1 MIKIILIVSILLLT
15 TSSIAVLKSVTKKS
29 VKFKVKSKAR
39 PIDEDFIQEI
49 INGITNGLVPRIVLA
64 KLCEDYSLN
73 NSKQAALTGNSIIK
87 SLELDLPED
96 SLSKGFGALWQV
108 CENNGAAL
116 SPALT
121 QFAQQIRT
129 EKELREELSSSMS
142 GAKLSAWVLAGLP
155 LFGIILAGFLGVNS
169 LHWLSTSSI
178 GNYNIIAALIL
189 EITGIIWVSK
199 ITSRIENLL

>member
-1 MIKIILIVSILLLT
+1 MKILLIVSTLLLT
-15 TSSIAVLKSVTKKS
+15 TSSIAVLKSTIKKS
-29 VKFKVKSKAR
+29 VKFKVKSMAR
-39 PIDEDFIQEI
+39 PIDADFIQEI

-64 KLCEDYSLN
+64 KLCEDYFLN
-73 NSKQAALTGNSIIK
+73 NSKQAALSGNSIIK

-96 SLSKGFGALWQV
+96 SLSKGFGSLWQV

-121 QFAQQIRT
+121 QFGQQIRT

-169 LHWLSTSSI
+169 LHWLTTSSI

>member
-1 MIKIILIVSILLLT
+1 MKVVLVISTILLT
-15 TSSIAVLKSVTKKS
+15 TSSIVILKSIINKS
-29 VKFKVKSKAR
+29 VKFKIKSKAR

-64 KLCEDYSLN
+64 KLCEDYFLTKT
-73 NSKQAALTGNSIIK
+73 KQASLSGGSVIQ

-96 SLSKGFGALWQV
+96 LLAKGFGSLWQV
-108 CENNGAAL
+108 CENNGAAF
-116 SPALT
+116 SPALN
-121 QFAQQIRT
+121 QFAQQIRI

-155 LFGIILAGFLGVNS
+155 LFGIVLAGFLGVNS
-169 LHWLSTSSI
+169 LQWLMTSSI
-178 GNYNIIAALIL
+178 GNYNIAAALIL

-199 ITSRIENLL
+199 ITSRIKNLL

>member
-1 MIKIILIVSILLLT
+1 MKIVLIIAIVLLT
-15 TSSIAVLKSVTKKS
+15 TSSIAIINSAIKKS
-29 VKFKVKSKAR
+29 IKFQIKSNAR

-64 KLCEDYSLN
+64 KLCEDYFLTRT
-73 NSKQAALTGNSIIK
+73 KQAALLGDSVIK
-87 SLELDLPED
+87 SLELDLPEN
-96 SLSKGFGALWQV
+96 LLAKGFGSLWQV

-116 SPALT
+116 SPALN
-121 QFAQQIRT
+121 QFAQQMRT

-155 LFGIILAGFLGVNS
+155 LFGIVLAGFLGVNS
-169 LHWLSTSSI
+169 LQWLSTSSL
-178 GNYNIIAALIL
+178 GNYNIVAALIL
-189 EITGIIWVSK
+189 ETTGIIWVSK